1 MTQQP
6 SVTAHGPFCFDELP
20 ALCPGPSLSTGDTAA
35 PPKTTQGKV
44 VPKYRVLVVEDDV
57 AITRLIAANLQKA
70 GLGFECATDGTAGLR
85 AFREHAPHLVL
96 LDLMLPG
103 MNGFQ
108 ICSEIRKTSRA
119 PVIMMTARVET
130 THQMRGFRL
139 GADDYVI
146 KPFDPQLLVARV
158 IAHLR
163 RVYRYQN
170 GTAQAKSE
178 TPFVPRQRLESRD
191 CADSAMPEGWAG
203 CSACDYMGPLE
214 KFPRRS
220 DGHGQNV
227 LSCPHCGTEKSVQFV
242 LS

>member
-20 ALCPGPSLSTGDTAA
+20 TLCPGPSLSTGDKMT
-35 PPKTTQGKV
+35 PPKTTQEKV
-44 VPKYRVLVVEDDV
+44 AAKYRVLIVEDDV
-57 AITRLIAANLQKA
+57 AVTRLIAANLQKA
-70 GLGFECATDGTAGLR
+70 GLGFECAADGTAGLQ

-170 GTAQAKSE
+170 SAAPVQNGASL
-178 TPFVPRQRLESRD
+178 VSRQRLESRD
-191 CADSAMPEGWAG
+191 SAESAIPEGWAG

-227 LSCPHCGTEKSVQFV
+227 LSCPHCGAEKSMQFV